1 MAEPL
6 KVLRRL
12 DQVTTDY
19 TVFERD
25 QVLTHDQLN
34 GVAEY
39 LDDQARLTR
48 TRLLGV
54 GIVDGLDVGMARGQV
69 LIGRGAGVT
78 SDGDLLGLAADTAFD
93 RYREY
98 PESAPV
104 YDPFLSGDKRLALY
118 ELVAVDDRQLGQPLD
133 SLPGG
138 LGNKAVIAF
147 MESYE
152 SDPDLCTGGDCDNL
166 GKTARNSQR
175 FLLVDAGVAHGLLGR
190 LKTSAQQVAE
200 LPIVLVDRPKL
211 DNHIDSGA
219 KFLETYRAAAAVTLD
234 RLDKVVIALF
244 EALGELWPVSFPN
257 FQQQRSEWWSDLRD
271 LENRLWTNE
280 VTGIQYYHSVLADL
294 AATCNELRE
303 VLIVDS
309 SNLCPPVGAFPKH
322 LVLGDLA
329 GDGLRT
335 PYFPAPTGGAGQKTI
350 DQVRFLVRRL
360 TIQLKAFLKSLPLKA
375 SAPAL
380 RIAPSRRE
388 DRPLGERAIPWY
400 YTPDIRAAWNRHAG
414 PAAPGYH
421 WALGDNDDPLNDS
434 IAGIDFFR
442 IEGHLGMAASQAEPA
457 IEALVRARNLPI
469 SVMSVL
475 LHTERGK
482 VWRGPRFKH
491 TALHS
496 LHYLL
501 RQDVAS
507 QLKDNLA
514 YVGKLKAEV
523 AGAQALD
530 QAEASILKR
539 PLSFSYVSEG
549 NSTSFDVAGVVGGA
563 ESKVT
568 AVSGK
573 LVGSGSQSGL
583 LQAGKYKAFASQA
596 GTWKA
601 ELDDAVVETAKA
613 RESLGHI
620 MRSDIA
626 SPIDAMVTSK
636 SPLWVGWLDDIIKK
650 RDEDKTERLLFSK
663 MIVDH
668 PGLEHRGGCVPGGTF
683 VLAYDDQGTVV
694 GDFMLPYW
702 IDDID
707 EEEQRAD
714 PPLVLPDL
722 RLPNFIKP
730 IKVIKPLATVLDDY
744 KVKAILPELQV
755 QKGYVDFVQKSVSA
769 FGGVIKEAAAIKTT
783 STVPKTGDDNMN
795 RMFEK
800 LEYNKNMSREMRIQ
814 LMDEELPPERR
825 SWLEKQ
831 VDTLDKETAE
841 TVKATTEYFAV
852 NAAPE
857 IKTGAAAQ
865 QVYVA
870 LNESISQIGS
880 SEVASKLNTD
890 LNTLQVDVGRVS
902 ASDAQL
908 VGNVVKFNFKQR

>member
-54 GIVDGLDVGMARGQV
+54 GIVDGLDVGFAQGQV
-69 LIGRGAGVT
+69 VIGRGAGVT

-104 YDPFLSGDKRLALY
+104 YDPFLSGDKRLVLY
-118 ELVAVDDRQLGQPLD
+118 ELLAVGDRQLGQPLGD
-133 SLPGG
+133 FPGG
-138 LGNKAVIAF
+138 LEKMAVLAF

-175 FLLVDAGVAHGLLGR
+175 FLLLDAGAAKALLGGLNTPSR
-190 LKTSAQQVAE
+190 LARKLAHVE
-200 LPIVLVDRPKL
+200 VFRPKL
-211 DNHIDSGA
+211 GKTVLSPGD
-219 KFLETYRAAAAVTLD
+219 FLAAYREAASQTRE
-234 RLDKVVIALF
+234 RLDKAVGALHDVLAEWRPVLFAADPLPDWQAEMTEIA
-244 EALGELWPVSFPN
+244 GK
-257 FQQQRSEWWSDLRD
+257 
-271 LENRLWTNE
+271 
-280 VTGIQYYHSVLADL
+280 VTAAGAAGIQYYYAFLADL
-294 AATCNELRE
+294 AASWNELRDT
-303 VLIVDS
+303 LLADDS
-309 SNLCPPVGAFPKH
+309 HLCPPVGAFPKH

-335 PYFPAPTGGAGQKTI
+335 PHFPAPQAGAGQPTV
-350 DQVRFLVRRL
+350 DRVRFLLRRL
-360 TIQLKAFLKSLPLKA
+360 NLQRKAFLKSLPLKGGV
-375 SAPAL
+375 P
-380 RIAPSRRE
+380 RIAPSRCE

-400 YTPDIRAAWNRHAG
+400 YTPDIRPAWNRRTG

-514 YVGKLKAEV
+514 YVGKLKTEV

-530 QAEASILKR
+530 QAEANILKR

-583 LQAGKYKAFASQA
+583 LQAGKYKAFTSQA

-601 ELDDAVVETAKA
+601 ELDEAVVETAKA

-636 SPLWVGWLDDIIKK
+636 SPLWVGWLDEIIKK
-650 RDEDKTERLLFSK
+650 RDEDKTERLLFGK

-683 VLAYDDQGTVV
+683 VLAYDDQGTVI

-730 IKVIKPLATVLDDY
+730 IKVVKPLVTVLDDY
-744 KVKAILPELQV
+744 KLKNILPEMKLQ
-755 QKGYVDFVQKSVSA
+755 QGYVDFVQKSVSA
-769 FGGVIKEAAAIKTT
+769 FGGVIKEAAAIKAP
-783 STVPKTGDDNMN
+783 SAVPKTGDDNMN

-800 LEYNKNMSREMRIQ
+800 LEYNKNMAREMRIQ
-814 LMDEELPPERR
+814 LMDEELPSERR

-831 VDTLDKETAE
+831 VDTLDRETAE

-870 LNESISQIGS
+870 LNESISQIGNA
-880 SEVASKLNTD
+880 EVTSKLNTD
-890 LNTLQVDVGRVS
+890 LNTMQVDVGRVS

>member
-1 MAEPL
+1 MADPL

-54 GIVDGLDVGMARGQV
+54 GIVDGLEVALNGERLQ
-69 LIGRGAGVT
+69 IGRGAGVT

-104 YDPFLSGDKRLALY
+104 YDPFLQGDKRLVLH
-118 ELVAVDDRQLGQPLD
+118 ELLAVGDRQLGQPLS

-175 FLLVDAGVAHGLLGR
+175 FLLLDAGDAKALLGR
-190 LKTSAQQVAE
+190 LNTPARLARK
-200 LPIVLVDRPKL
+200 LPYVEVFRPKL
-211 DNHIDSGA
+211 GKTVVSASD
-219 KFLETYRAAAAVTLD
+219 FLAAYREAAGQTRE
-234 RLDKVVIALF
+234 RLDKALAALHEVLAEWRPVLFAAHPLPDWSADLTAIA
-244 EALGELWPVSFPN
+244 GK
-257 FQQQRSEWWSDLRD
+257 
-271 LENRLWTNE
+271 
-280 VTGIQYYHSVLADL
+280 VTAAGAVGIQYYHAFLADL
-294 AATCNELRE
+294 AASWNELRDI
-303 VLIVDS
+303 LLADGS
-309 SNLCPPVGAFPKH
+309 HLCPPVGAFPKH
-322 LVLGDLA
+322 LVLGDLG

-335 PYFPAPTGGAGQKTI
+335 PHFPAPQGGAGQQTV
-350 DQVRFLVRRL
+350 DRVRFLLRRL
-360 TIQLKAFLKSLPLKA
+360 NLQLKGFRNSLPLKA
-375 SAPAL
+375 GQPAL

-400 YTPDIRAAWNRHAG
+400 YTPDIRPAWTQRLG

-434 IAGIDFFR
+434 IAGVDFFR

-491 TALHS
+491 SALHS

-514 YVGKLKAEV
+514 YVGKLKTEV
-523 AGAQALD
+523 AGAQSLD

-583 LQAGKYKAFASQA
+583 LQTGKYKAFASQA
-596 GTWKA
+596 GTWRA

-800 LEYNKNMSREMRIQ
+800 LEYNKNMAREMRIQ

-870 LNESISQIGS
+870 LNESISQIGNA
-880 SEVASKLNTD
+880 EVTSKLNTD

>member
-54 GIVDGLDVGMARGQV
+54 GIVDGLDVGMARGHV

-104 YDPFLSGDKRLALY
+104 YDPFQQGGRRMALY
-118 ELVAVDDRQLGQPLD
+118 ELLAVGDRQPGQPL
-133 SLPGG
+133 SAFPGG
-138 LGNKAVIAF
+138 VGKLAVLAF

-166 GKTARNSQR
+166 GKTARNRQR
-175 FLLVDAGVAHGLLGR
+175 FLLVDASEAKALLGR
-190 LKTSAQQVAE
+190 LNTPSGLAGKLPAVA
-200 LPIVLVDRPKL
+200 VQRPKL
-211 DNHIDSGA
+211 GRNVVSGSN
-219 KFLETYRAAAAVTLD
+219 FLEAYRAAAVVTLD
-234 RLDKVVIALF
+234 RLDKAMVAQFDL
-244 EALGELWPVSFPN
+244 LGELWPVSFAD
-257 FQQQRSEWWSDLRD
+257 FQQQRSDWWADLRAVEQS
-271 LENRLWTNE
+271 LGANA
-280 VTGIQYYHSVLADL
+280 VTGIQYYHALLADL
-294 AATCNELRE
+294 AASCNELRE
-303 VLIVDS
+303 VLIADGS
-309 SNLCPPVGAFPKH
+309 HLCPPVGAFAKH

-335 PYFPAPTGGAGQKTI
+335 PHFPASPALGGEKTI

-360 TIQLKAFLKSLPLKA
+360 RLQLKSFLKSLPLKA
-375 SAPAL
+375 GQPAL
-380 RIAPSRRE
+380 RIAPSRCE

-400 YTPDIRAAWNRHAG
+400 YTADIRPAWKARG
-414 PAAPGYH
+414 ERPAGYH
-421 WALGDNDDPLNDS
+421 WALGDSDDPLNDS
-434 IAGIDFFR
+434 VAGVDFFR

-457 IEALVRARNLPI
+457 LEALIRERNLPI

-475 LHTERGK
+475 LHGERSK

-514 YVGKLKAEV
+514 YVGKLKNEV

-530 QAEASILKR
+530 QAEAKILNR
-539 PLSFSYVSEG
+539 PFSFSYVSES

-568 AVSGK
+568 VVSGK
-573 LVGSGSQSGL
+573 LAGSPTTPGL
-583 LQAGKYKAFASQA
+583 LQAGKYKEFARQA
-596 GTWKA
+596 GGWRA
-601 ELDDAVVETAKA
+601 EVDDAVVETARA

-636 SPLWVGWLDDIIKK
+636 SPLWIGWLDEIIKK

-683 VLAYDDQGTVV
+683 VLAYDDQGTVI

-730 IKVIKPLATVLDDY
+730 IKVIKPLVTVLDDY
-744 KVKAILPELQV
+744 KLKNILPEMKLQ
-755 QKGYVDFVQKSVSA
+755 QGYVDFVQKSVSA
-769 FGGVIKEAAAIKTT
+769 FGGVIKEAAAIKTP
-783 STVPKTGDDNMN
+783 SVAPKTGDDNMD

-800 LEYNKNMSREMRIQ
+800 LDYSKNMTREMRIQ
-814 LMDEELPPERR
+814 LMDETLPPERR
-825 SWLEKQ
+825 SWLENQ
-831 VDTLDKETAE
+831 VAVLENEMAE

-857 IKTGAAAQ
+857 IKTGATAQ

-870 LNESISQIGS
+870 INDSISQIGS
-880 SEVASKLNTD
+880 AEVTSKLNTD
-890 LNTLQVDVGRVS
+890 LNALQVNVGRVS
-902 ASDAQL
+902 ASDAL
-908 VGNVVKFNFKQR
+908 LIGNVVKFNFRG

>member
-54 GIVDGLDVGMARGQV
+54 GIVDGLEVALAGERV
-69 LIGRGAGVT
+69 LIGRGAGIT
-78 SDGDLLGLAADTAFD
+78 SDGDLLGLSNDTAFD

-104 YDPFLSGDKRLALY
+104 YDPFLQGEKRIVLHELLAVGDH
-118 ELVAVDDRQLGQPLD
+118 QLGQPLGAF
-133 SLPGG
+133 PGG
-138 LGNKAVIAF
+138 VGKLAVLAF

-175 FLLVDAGVAHGLLGR
+175 FLLVDAGDAKGLLGSLNSAAR
-190 LKTSAQQVAE
+190 LAGKLRRVE
-200 LPIVLVDRPKL
+200 VFRPKL
-211 DNHIDSGA
+211 GKSVLSTND
-219 KFLETYRAAAAVTLD
+219 FLAAYRDASAQTRE
-234 RLDKVVIALF
+234 RLDKAVGVLPDVLAEWRPVLFAANPLPDWQADMTDIA
-244 EALGELWPVSFPN
+244 GK
-257 FQQQRSEWWSDLRD
+257 
-271 LENRLWTNE
+271 
-280 VTGIQYYHSVLADL
+280 VTAAGAAGIQYYHAFLADL
-294 AATCNELRE
+294 AASWNELRE
-303 VLIVDS
+303 TLLADDS
-309 SNLCPPVGAFPKH
+309 HLCPPVGAFPKH

-329 GDGLRT
+329 GDGLLT
-335 PYFPAPTGGAGQKTI
+335 PYFSAPHAGAGQKT
-350 DQVRFLVRRL
+350 VERVLFLLRRL
-360 TIQLKAFLKSLPLKA
+360 NLQLKGFRSSLPLKA
-375 SAPAL
+375 GQPAL
-380 RIAPSRRE
+380 RIAPSRRD

-400 YTPDIRAAWNRHAG
+400 YTPDIRPAWRRRAEQS
-414 PAAPGYH
+414 APGYH

-442 IEGHLGMAASQAEPA
+442 IEGHLGMQASQAEPA
-457 IEALVRARNLPI
+457 IEALIRARNLPI

-514 YVGKLKAEV
+514 YVGKLKNEV

-530 QAEASILKR
+530 QAEAKILNR
-539 PLSFSYVSEG
+539 PLSFSYVSES

-568 AVSGK
+568 VVSGK
-573 LVGSGSQSGL
+573 LAGSGTQPGL
-583 LQAGKYKAFASQA
+583 LQAGKYKEFASKA
-596 GTWKA
+596 GAWKT
-601 ELDDAVVETAKA
+601 EMDDAVVETAKA

-636 SPLWVGWLDDIIKK
+636 SPLWIGWLDDIIKK

-683 VLAYDDQGTVV
+683 VLAYDDKGAVI

-702 IDDID
+702 IDDVD

-730 IKVIKPLATVLDDY
+730 IKVIKPMITVLDDF
-744 KVKAILPELQV
+744 KLKSILPEMKLQ
-755 QKGYVDFVQKSVSA
+755 QGYVDFVQKSVTA
-769 FGGVIKEAAAIKTT
+769 FGGVIKEAAAIKTP
-783 STVPKTGDDNMN
+783 SAVPKTGDENMN

-800 LEYNKNMSREMRIQ
+800 LEYNKNMAKEMRVQ

-831 VDTLDKETAE
+831 VDTLDRETAE

-857 IKTGAAAQ
+857 IKSGTTAA

-870 LNESISQIGS
+870 LNESISQIGNA
-880 SEVASKLNTD
+880 EVTTKLNTD
-890 LNTLQVDVGRVS
+890 LTAMQVDVGKVS
-902 ASDAQL
+902 ASDALL